1 LTGFLFAL
9 IVIVGAAGVI
19 TQFGAA
25 WLNHAHPPSG
35 RLIDVDG
42 VTVHLVEH
50 GTPSADR
57 PSLLF
62 VHGASSNHREFMI
75 ALGEHLPE
83 RFGAMFHALYV
94 DRPGQGHS
102 ERLVGDH
109 SPRAQADRLIA
120 AARAAGVT
128 RIIAVGHSWGGAV
141 VAQMA
146 VHHSDIVDG
155 AVFVAPATHPWPGGV
170 DWFYG
175 FADRPILGWLFTRLI
190 ALPAGWFQVKSGVE
204 GVFAPEP
211 PRSDYAE
218 QLMPRLVLRPQAF
231 RANAEDVYRL
241 KPFVI
246 DEAASYQGITMPVQ
260 IITGDEDGVVFPH
273 IHSDGL
279 ERDITG
285 AQKIVIEGGGHM
297 PHQTHPELVLDA
309 IDDIMVLVRQS
320 VELG

>member
-1 LTGFLFAL
+1 MTGFLVAL
-9 IVIVGAAGVI
+9 LVVVSASGLV

-25 WLNHAHPPSG
+25 WLDRAYPPNG

-42 VTVHLVEH
+42 ATVHLVEH
-50 GTPSADR
+50 GSPSADQ

-75 ALGEHLPE
+75 ALEGRLPE

-102 ERLVGDH
+102 ERQDGDH

-120 AARAAGVT
+120 AARAAGAT
-128 RIIAVGHSWGGAV
+128 GIIAVGHSWGGAV

-175 FADRPILGWLFTRLI
+175 FADRPILGWLFTRLVS
-190 ALPAGWFQVKSGVE
+190 LPAGWFQVKSGVE
-204 GVFAPEP
+204 GVFAPEL
-211 PRSDYAE
+211 PRPDYAE
-218 QLMPRLVLRPQAF
+218 QLIPRLVLRPQAF

-241 KPFVI
+241 KQFVTREASSYGQI
-246 DEAASYQGITMPVQ
+246 DMPVH
-260 IITGDEDGVVFPH
+260 IITGNEDGVVWPH
-273 IHSDGL
+273 IHSVGL
-279 ERDITG
+279 ERDIVG

-309 IDDIMVLVRQS
+309 IDEIMDS
-320 VELG
+320 VSRVAEPG

>member
-1 LTGFLFAL
+1 MTGFLVAL
-9 IVIVGAAGVI
+9 VVLVGSAGLV
-19 TQFGAA
+19 TQVGAA
-25 WLNHAHPPSG
+25 WLDRAHPPSG
-35 RLIDVDG
+35 RLVDVDG
-42 VTVHLVEH
+42 AMVHLVEH
-50 GTPSADR
+50 GTPSVDR

-75 ALGEHLPE
+75 ALGEHVPE
-83 RFGAMFHALYV
+83 RFGAASHALYM

-102 ERLVGDH
+102 ERLDGDH
-109 SPRAQADRLIA
+109 SPREQADRLIA
-120 AARAAGVT
+120 AARAAGAT

-146 VHHSDIVDG
+146 VHHGDILDG

-175 FADRPILGWLFTRLI
+175 IADRPFFGWLFTRLI
-190 ALPAGWFQVKSGVE
+190 ALPAGWFQIRSGVE
-204 GVFAPEP
+204 GVFAPDP
-211 PRSDYAE
+211 PRSEYAE
-218 QLMPRLVLRPQAF
+218 RLMPRMVLRPHAF
-231 RANAEDVYRL
+231 QANAQDVHRL

-246 DEAASYQGITMPVQ
+246 AEADSYADITMPVH
-260 IITGDEDGVVFPH
+260 IITGDEDGVVLPH

-279 ERDITG
+279 ERDIEG

-309 IDDIMVLVRQS
+309 VDAIMDS
-320 VELG
+320 VDRSAEPV